1 MNRLEILGTGCTL
14 RSQMRPPKCWRGGSA
29 HKPKGQLGAAQ
40 DSLALDTKTLTRKN
54 SFSGASHPLV
64 RQA

>member
-1 MNRLEILGTGCTL
+1 MHSEEPNETPKVLE
-14 RSQMRPPKCWRGGSA
+14 GGSA